1 MQIDKPRITAQ
12 IAGRA
17 LHPLLR
23 PFAIGYFLAVCM
35 VDVVYSQASILV
47 RYDSAEIASITEWLL
62 GVGLLMI
69 AATALVALI
78 DYVGDR
84 RIASLPDL
92 GMYAAGTALVG
103 ALEFYNLDIR
113 WADGTAAILPMGII
127 LSFSA
132 VIVMFATPTQAWARA
147 YR

>member
-1 MQIDKPRITAQ
+1 MQTDKPRITAQ

-17 LHPLLR
+17 LHPILR

-35 VDVVYSQASILV
+35 VDVVYSQANILV
-47 RYDSAEIASITEWLL
+47 RYDSNEIAGITEWLL
-62 GVGLLMI
+62 GVGLVMI

-84 RIASLPDL
+84 RIAGLPDL

-103 ALEFYNLDIR
+103 ALEFYNLDLR
-113 WADGTAAILPMGII
+113 WAGGAAAILPAGIT
-127 LSFSA
+127 LSFAA
-132 VIVMFATPTQAWARA
+132 VIVMFATPTRAWAQV